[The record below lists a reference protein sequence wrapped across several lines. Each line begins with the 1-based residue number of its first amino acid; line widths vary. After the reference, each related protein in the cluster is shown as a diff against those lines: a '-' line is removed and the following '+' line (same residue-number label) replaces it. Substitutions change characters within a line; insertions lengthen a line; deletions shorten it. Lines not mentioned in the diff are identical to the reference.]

1 MSDRILFSIGEALI
15 DMIPSRVGCSFDEVP
30 AFSPRV
36 GGAPANV
43 CAAVA
48 RLGGRSALLSQLGD
62 DPFGHKIAR
71 ALAGCGV
78 ELSHLEFTSKAST
91 ALAFVS
97 LAENG
102 ERTFSFCRKP
112 SADLLYAP
120 EQIDPGW
127 FSQAFALHFCSVSLV
142 DSPMR
147 YAHLAAITAAREAGA
162 ILWGPLVQQL
172 TKDFIPGFAVAFAIG
187 TYIDLKAM
195 GDGFA
200 RLCGVKNEN
209 GLLFHILRV
218 ASITFVMAVLMS
230 LVMMFLA
237 VGYTMPAG
245 AFFMAYLMS
254 FPLTYVVALV
264 VAFITFAFGMP
275 LTIALCRKPPKMP
288 THP

>member
-1 MSDRILFSIGEALI
+1 M
-15 DMIPSRVGCSFDEVP
+15 
-30 AFSPRV
+30 
-36 GGAPANV
+36 
-43 CAAVA
+43 
-48 RLGGRSALLSQLGD
+48 
-62 DPFGHKIAR
+62 
-71 ALAGCGV
+71 
-78 ELSHLEFTSKAST
+78 
-91 ALAFVS
+91 
-97 LAENG
+97 
-102 ERTFSFCRKP
+102 
-112 SADLLYAP
+112 
-120 EQIDPGW
+120 
-127 FSQAFALHFCSVSLV
+127 
-142 DSPMR
+142 
-147 YAHLAAITAAREAGA
+147 
-162 ILWGPLVQQL
+162 
-172 TKDFIPGFAVAFAIG
+172 AFAIG

-288 THP
+288 AHP

>member
-1 MSDRILFSIGEALI
+1 MFRKDQFGIVFNTIFSLMFAIFLPLYI
-15 DMIPSRVGCSFDEVP
+15 DGSNMF
-30 AFSPRV
+30 
-36 GGAPANV
+36 
-43 CAAVA
+43 
-48 RLGGRSALLSQLGD
+48 
-62 DPFGHKIAR
+62 
-71 ALAGCGV
+71 
-78 ELSHLEFTSKAST
+78 
-91 ALAFVS
+91 
-97 LAENG
+97 
-102 ERTFSFCRKP
+102 
-112 SADLLYAP
+112 
-120 EQIDPGW
+120 
-127 FSQAFALHFCSVSLV
+127 
-142 DSPMR
+142 
-147 YAHLAAITAAREAGA
+147 REAGA

-230 LVMMFLA
+230 
-237 VGYTMPAG
+237 
-245 AFFMAYLMS
+245 

-288 THP
+288 AHP

>member
-1 MSDRILFSIGEALI
+1 MFRKDQFGIVFNTIFAIMFAIFLPLYIGGSS
-15 DMIPSRVGCSFDEVP
+15 M
-30 AFSPRV
+30 
-36 GGAPANV
+36 
-43 CAAVA
+43 
-48 RLGGRSALLSQLGD
+48 
-62 DPFGHKIAR
+62 
-71 ALAGCGV
+71 
-78 ELSHLEFTSKAST
+78 
-91 ALAFVS
+91 
-97 LAENG
+97 
-102 ERTFSFCRKP
+102 
-112 SADLLYAP
+112 Y
-120 EQIDPGW
+120 
-127 FSQAFALHFCSVSLV
+127 
-142 DSPMR
+142 
-147 YAHLAAITAAREAGA
+147 REAGA

-218 ASITFVMAVLMS
+218 ASITFVMTVLMS
-230 LVMMFLA
+230 LIMMFIS

-264 VAFITFAFGMP
+264 VAFVTFAIGMP

-288 THP
+288 AHP

>member
-71 ALAGCGV
+71 VLAGCGV
-78 ELSHLEFTSKAST
+78 ELSHLEFTGKAST

-254 FPLTYVVALV
+254 FPLTYVVPLV

-288 THP
+288 AHP

>member
-1 MSDRILFSIGEALI
+1 MFRKDQFGIVFNTIFSIMFAIFLPLYI
-15 DMIPSRVGCSFDEVP
+15 DGSNMF
-30 AFSPRV
+30 
-36 GGAPANV
+36 
-43 CAAVA
+43 
-48 RLGGRSALLSQLGD
+48 
-62 DPFGHKIAR
+62 
-71 ALAGCGV
+71 
-78 ELSHLEFTSKAST
+78 
-91 ALAFVS
+91 
-97 LAENG
+97 
-102 ERTFSFCRKP
+102 
-112 SADLLYAP
+112 
-120 EQIDPGW
+120 
-127 FSQAFALHFCSVSLV
+127 
-142 DSPMR
+142 
-147 YAHLAAITAAREAGA
+147 REAGA

-264 VAFITFAFGMP
+264 VAFITFAIGMP

-288 THP
+288 VHPKPNSDMGAPAGCAWIHFQGGTLCQFPFTPRARRTRAISRTWRSWASAI